1 MIKKQLLVAL
11 LLLLLIPA
19 VAVGGGMLSNLI
31 NPELAA
37 GHPNYVRNWHLL
49 SEFKRLIFFGCLATV
64 VALYFLG
71 SFLVIRS
78 KNQSGLWLFLA
89 ALPIS
94 DRLDQHDQL
103 SSRATAGSRGTSS
116 CFPLSISRSTVVQT
130 DPSSAF
136 QDK

>member
-37 GHPNYVRNWHLL
+37 GHPNCVRNWHLL

-78 KNQSGLWLFLA
+78 KNQSGLWLPLA
-89 ALPIS
+89 ALGPLGFAILS
-94 DRLDQHDQL
+94 VLNDRVPSETDRYARFVRSMNWFLRLVYELL
-103 SSRATAGSRGTSS
+103 SLYMR
-116 CFPLSISRSTVVQT
+116 
-130 DPSSAF
+130 
-136 QDK
+136 